1 MIIPDKPCAADE
13 IQESQP
19 GDNQKIPAS
28 DGGEA
33 PANGTGGA
41 GDGLRCLS
49 VTFTGGFDFVFV
61 NAGEVRGGGLCLIDC
76 VFGRGSPCAVLGACR
91 PGVSTSGN

>member
-28 DGGEA
+28 DGGET
-33 PANGTGGA
+33 PADGTGGA
-41 GDGLRCLS
+41 GDGLRRLS
-49 VTFTGGFDFVFV
+49 VTFTGRFDFV
-61 NAGEVRGGGLCLIDC
+61 C
-76 VFGRGSPCAVLGACR
+76 VGQGALLGDSL
-91 PGVSTSGN
+91 G